1 MYADSGMDGMVALA
15 SIYVPLDVFPSLNVA
30 HHLAISDINNHNVVV
45 GWKNGQMRVTETD
58 IVTNHCLAETH
69 ESPLTGESVKRFAM
83 LSERYAGLRCLLSRR
98 TLQQTY
104 TLTADG
110 MNRCHSVLN
119 SIPLQSSETLSI
131 LRRSIPEGV

>member
-1 MYADSGMDGMVALA
+1 MIKAFLEQGGAKTDAQMAEYIAGMDGMVALA
-15 SIYVPLDVFPSLNVA
+15 SIYVPLDGMNEKGLC
-30 HHLAISDINNHNVVV
+30 
-45 GWKNGQMRVTETD
+45 K
-58 IVTNHCLAETH
+58 LAETH

-119 SIPLQSSETLSI
+119 SICFSIEKHRLQSSETLSI